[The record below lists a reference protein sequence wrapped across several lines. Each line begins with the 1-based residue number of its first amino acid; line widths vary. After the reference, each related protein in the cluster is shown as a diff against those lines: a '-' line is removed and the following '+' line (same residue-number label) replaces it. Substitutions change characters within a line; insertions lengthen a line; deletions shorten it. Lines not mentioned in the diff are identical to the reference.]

1 MMHYAGLIELVL
13 VFGLVIAFYV
23 WQMRDLKKAKEER
36 AREAAKEAE
45 AGSPKQ
51 GSPDP

>member
-1 MMHYAGLIELVL
+1 MMQYAGLIELVL

-45 AGSPKQ
+45 TGSEQ
-51 GSPDP
+51 TPDPKA